1 MTENA
6 WQVSAEAAEVYE
18 AKFVPAIFAEWA
30 PRIAG
35 AAGIGPGQRVLDVA
49 CGTGIVAREC
59 ARRGAE
65 VTGLD
70 LNEGMLSVA
79 RRISPEIDWRQ
90 GDASDVPFE
99 DGSFDAVVCQFG
111 LMFFPEREKS
121 LAEQWR
127 VLAPGGRLAVSTWDA
142 IEQIPIYVAMVGLIE
157 RHAGGDA
164 AQALRAPFWLGDTT
178 NLTNVFSAAG
188 IADFEIDTHAG
199 TERFASVDEFVEIE
213 IKGSPLANAFDD
225 DSYAALLADARVEL
239 PAYRKGEKDFEF
251 PTSAHIVRAK
261 KP

>member
-49 CGTGIVAREC
+49 CGTGVVAREC

>member
-49 CGTGIVAREC
+49 CGTGVVAREC

-239 PAYRKGEKDFEF
+239 PSYRKGEKDFEF

>member
-49 CGTGIVAREC
+49 CGTGVVAREC

-79 RRISPEIDWRQ
+79 RRISPDIDWRQ

-239 PAYRKGEKDFEF
+239 PSNRKGEKDFEF